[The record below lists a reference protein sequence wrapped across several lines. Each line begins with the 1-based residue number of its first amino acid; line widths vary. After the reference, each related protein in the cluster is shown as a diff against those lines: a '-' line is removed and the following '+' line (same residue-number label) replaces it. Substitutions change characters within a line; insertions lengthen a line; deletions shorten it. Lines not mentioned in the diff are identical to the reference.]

1 MADEMEAPDDVHSM
15 HPSLAQLGG
24 TITQAKQG
32 LDDAKTEKNYTQKR
46 VKTAK
51 NLLSEDLSTFKNKG
65 EKMFKV
71 LYDGIGLYEDKELQD
86 ETFSIMLEKDSIIP
100 GTYIDNKTVLFGD
113 PYNVYCSA
121 INVEPTDI
129 THSEYKDN
137 KNEYD
142 QTVIINVTD
151 FDQLQAE
158 NKDNKHEYDQVENHD
173 EDVNGSSD
181 YVVVD
186 DKDNDI
192 NKSSA
197 ATSEFETINASDAQ
211 DSHENDNDNDNIQT
225 HETVIS
231 VMQVPPPVPT
241 VPPTPP
247 TPPAQINN
255 YNLEQDEDE
264 DIDESSA
271 LLGNNS
277 NNVSGMPPPP
287 TSPSQSFKQNK
298 YAYQNANNN
307 NNVNMNVP
315 PPVPSDAVMV
325 NDNYIQPQE
334 EMKSRGHV
342 QNIGDRMSMDD
353 IKLADDINNEYSGI
367 VPSTGNI

>member
-32 LDDAKTEKNYTQKR
+32 LDDAKTEKNYTKKR

-137 KNEYD
+137 KHEYD

-158 NKDNKHEYDQVENHD
+158 KMFKVLYDGIGLYEDKELQNETFSVMLEKDSIISGTYIDNKTVLFGDPYNVYCSAINVEPTDITHSENKNNKHEYDQTVMINVTDFDQLQAEKMFKVLYD
-173 EDVNGSSD
+173 GIGLYED
-181 YVVVD
+181 
-186 DKDNDI
+186 K
-192 NKSSA
+192 
-197 ATSEFETINASDAQ
+197 E
-211 DSHENDNDNDNIQT
+211 
-225 HETVIS
+225 
-231 VMQVPPPVPT
+231 
-241 VPPTPP
+241 
-247 TPPAQINN
+247 
-255 YNLEQDEDE
+255 LQDETFSIMLEKDS
-264 DIDESSA
+264 I
-271 LLGNNS
+271 
-277 NNVSGMPPPP
+277 
-287 TSPSQSFKQNK
+287 
-298 YAYQNANNN
+298 
-307 NNVNMNVP
+307 
-315 PPVPSDAVMV
+315 
-325 NDNYIQPQE
+325 
-334 EMKSRGHV
+334 
-342 QNIGDRMSMDD
+342 
-353 IKLADDINNEYSGI
+353 
-367 VPSTGNI
+367 